1 MALPANAS
9 VVSSGLAAYPSI
21 YFNTVALDTLRANLF
36 LYPACEQ
43 KPMPE
48 NQGVV
53 QRVYDHTAFGANT
66 TAATEG
72 TPGAGQVLTQNT
84 RDITLSQYVDYVSF
98 SDKVIRTAFVDTVAD
113 GVAELTFRGAL
124 SVDTV
129 ISTALDTASNS
140 DSATRIE
147 LNDGNFMTA
156 AISRKAAYGLRKV
169 NVKPKANGLFYG
181 ILPSVMAFDMVND
194 ATAGGFIDLTKYA
207 ANTNDLNLNGV
218 GQTNA
223 ARIGVVGGV
232 EWFESNALPTETN
245 WQSSANNAYH
255 AYVLGFNGMIA
266 SGLGKDQLGQKN
278 FKVTV
283 SRFNEAISADP
294 ALQIPA
300 VAAYNFFFG
309 VAKRPGSIN
318 GFRRI
323 RGESSIG

>member
-1 MALPANAS
+1 MALPAAAS
-9 VVSSGLAAYPSI
+9 VVSSGLGAYPTL
-21 YFNTVALDTLRANLF
+21 YFNTVALDTLRSNLF
-36 LYPACEQ
+36 LYPGCDQ

-48 NQGVV
+48 NVGVV
-53 QRVYDHTAFGANT
+53 QRIYDHTAFSSNT
-66 TAATEG
+66 TGATEG
-72 TPGAGQVLTQNT
+72 TPGAGQVLSQNT
-84 RDITLSQYVDYVSF
+84 RDLTLTQYVDYLSF

-113 GVAELTFRGAL
+113 GVSELTFRGAL

-129 ISTALDTASNS
+129 ISTTLDTASNS

-147 LNDGNFMTA
+147 LNDGTYMSA
-156 AISRKAAYGLRKV
+156 SVSRKAAYGLRKV
-169 NVKPKANGLFYG
+169 NVKPKANGLFFG
-181 ILPSVMAFDMVND
+181 VLPSVMAFDMVND

-207 ANTNDLNLNGV
+207 ANTNDLNINGV
-218 GQTNA
+218 GQNGG
-223 ARIGVVGGV
+223 ARIGVIGGV

-255 AYVLGFNGMIA
+255 AYVLGTNGIVA

-283 SRFNEAISADP
+283 TRFKEAISADP
-294 ALQIPA
+294 ALQIPV

-309 VAKRPGSIN
+309 AVKRPGSTN